1 MGNMLEKAGFKI
13 DKTVKTEPNNPYD
26 PFMTLSSKAN
36 ISFGNNAKITS
47 ISKVRSLD
55 FVA

>member
-1 MGNMLEKAGFKI
+1 MEKNAGFKI

-26 PFMTLSSKAN
+26 PFMALSSKAN

-47 ISKVRSLD
+47 ISNRKVWNLD